1 MDLND
6 TSNDSNSSSDVSGE
20 TGNSVIP
27 PSSVQF
33 WTFLVFEIPSLACT
47 IFLLTHLLLNRKLRE
62 ALHNHVIIIFLLLTF
77 FIEVLDDP
85 LYIDAYR
92 FGGNANSFPMSVPV
106 CLMWWFI
113 DYGFYGAI
121 TVFLAW
127 ASIERHILVFH
138 HQLVRTRRQ
147 QFFIHYLP
155 LIIISIYIFGFYI
168 GVIFFPPCENTF
180 DFESLACGLSP
191 CYGNIPFLNT
201 WDYLG
206 NGIVCTFIET
216 ISSIALII
224 RVIWQ
229 KRRTRQRVDWR
240 KHRKMAF
247 QILSISCLS
256 LTIVFPQSLITVIQ
270 QVGGP
275 QLSNF
280 GDGVN
285 PYLFY
290 LYTFVVYLLPFICLC
305 SLPELWKK
313 LWIFRRKRQGIVGP
327 MTLMVGNV
335 QSIALR
341 PRAKT
346 HTAKEHAAKERT
358 EKI

>member
-1 MDLND
+1 MSSDNS
-6 TSNDSNSSSDVSGE
+6 TSTEDSNE
-20 TGNSVIP
+20 QTVIP
-27 PSSVQF
+27 PSLVQF
-33 WTFLVFEIPSLACT
+33 WTFLIFEIPSLVCT
-47 IFLLTHLLLNRKLRE
+47 IFLLYHLLFDRKLRR

-92 FGGNANSFPMSVPV
+92 FGGNANSFPMTIPV
-106 CLMWWFI
+106 CLMWWLI

-121 TVFLAW
+121 SVFLAW

-138 HQLVRTRRQ
+138 YRLLRTRRQ

-206 NGIVCTFIET
+206 HEVICTFIEA
-216 ISSIALII
+216 ISSIVLII
-224 RVIWQ
+224 RVLW
-229 KRRTRQRVDWR
+229 KRHPSHPQLHWR
-240 KHRKMAF
+240 KHRKMSF
-247 QILSISCLS
+247 QLLSISGLS
-256 LTIVFPQSLITVIQ
+256 LIIIFPQSLITVIQ

-275 QLSNF
+275 QLSDF
-280 GDGVN
+280 GAELN
-285 PYLFY
+285 LYLFY
-290 LYTFVVYLLPFICLC
+290 LYTFVVYLLPFISLGC
-305 SLPELWKK
+305 LPELWPK
-313 LWIFRRKRQGIVGP
+313 LLFFRLQRQQSIGAITP
-327 MTLMVGNV
+327 MVDQCRTISV
-335 QSIALR
+335 QSQL
-341 PRAKT
+341 T
-346 HTAKEHAAKERT
+346 
-358 EKI
+358 